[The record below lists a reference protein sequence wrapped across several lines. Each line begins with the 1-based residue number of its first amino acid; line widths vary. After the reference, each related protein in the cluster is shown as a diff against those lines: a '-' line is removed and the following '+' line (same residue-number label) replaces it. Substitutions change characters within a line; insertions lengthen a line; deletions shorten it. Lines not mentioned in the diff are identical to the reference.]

1 MAGKSI
7 NNVEILELAKANA
20 IPYENLKAVIL
31 VEGAGKGFDPVTGKI
46 LIQFEPHWYK
56 RKYDDW
62 QKFVSAQSL
71 WLRNKVGVQSVEWE
85 AFNDAFNEDPN
96 SDEDATAA
104 MESTSIGMMQVMGFH
119 WKLLGFK
126 SVGDMWDY
134 AKQSEKNQVEL
145 GLRFIKTNKKM
156 YNALVTGDFA
166 TFAYYY
172 NGAEYKKFKYDTR
185 MVAARDL
192 AKKDPVNLA

>member
-1 MAGKSI
+1 MGKSI

-56 RKYDDW
+56 RKYKDW
-62 QKFVSAQSL
+62 QKFSAAQSL
-71 WLRNKVGVQSVEWE
+71 WIRNKVGVQSVEWE

-96 SDEDATAA
+96 SDADAIAA
-104 MESTSIGMMQVMGFH
+104 MEATSIGMMQVMGFH
-119 WKLLGFK
+119 WSLLGFK

-134 AKQSEKNQVEL
+134 AKQSERNQVEL
-145 GLRFIKTNKKM
+145 GIRFIKTNKKM
-156 YNALVTGDFA
+156 YTALQNGDFA

-185 MVAARDL
+185 MISAREQ
-192 AKKDPVNLA
+192 AKKDPVIR